1 MNLDLQLMSLG
12 NRQWSLLNH
21 DGKNLVKN
29 IRSGPKTRST
39 NISNQ
44 KAGNIHGRKLCVRII
59 SRSNLDD
66 IRTDEVKAIKPTDD
80 GAQFT
85 G

>member
-29 IRSGPKTRST
+29 IRSG
-39 NISNQ
+39 
-44 KAGNIHGRKLCVRII
+44 HGRKLCVRII

-66 IRTDEVKAIKPTDD
+66 IRTDEVEAIKPTDD